1 MDQDSGVTSG
11 TYLFFKLNVY
21 SHRDRVH
28 LHMVLQYVFPLCI
41 LAPGINERR
50 QIVTTMIIA
59 YLADKYK
66 HRSGFIAFS
75 VSTCIVGICLLA
87 FAEQNSVRYFGMV
100 SAASCFA
107 KR

>member
-1 MDQDSGVTSG
+1 VYHIG
-11 TYLFFKLNVY
+11 TI
-21 SHRDRVH
+21 H
-28 LHMVLQYVFPLCI
+28 
-41 LAPGINERR
+41 ERR

-75 VSTCIVGICLLA
+75 VITCMVGICLLA
-87 FAEQNSVRYFGMV
+87 FAAQDSVRYFGMV